1 MTVLHRVLLSLDDIQ
16 TQENIIDIVHRCVQA
31 YLEKIDAEQ
40 EEQEEELREV
50 EFVSK
55 KSLVFSGLEICLYI
69 VGKYTND
76 ILPEK
81 ARQNIVARKR
91 GKFYGSRPLLFAR
104 ITNENVERPRSKE
117 NFKG

>member
-16 TQENIIDIVHRCVQA
+16 TQKNIIDIVHRCVQA
-31 YLEKIDAEQ
+31 YLEKIDAKQ
-40 EEQEEELREV
+40 EEQEEEMREV

-81 ARQNIVARKR
+81 AQQNIVARKR
-91 GKFYGSRPLLFAR
+91 GKFSGSHPLLFLKV
-104 ITNENVERPRSKE
+104 TN
-117 NFKG
+117 